1 MSEID
6 SLTVGIG
13 LNSEEFQAGIDRIM
27 QGIEGLRTETT
38 EAAEGMGASFA
49 TMGESI
55 AGLALKFGGLFL
67 AIRGISDVVGY
78 FKDLSSELA
87 NLGFAGEYLGQS
99 SVQLSRWGEVAR
111 LAGGHAQDAVAAV
124 QGLQQSIFG
133 LEYQGQMSQNLLM
146 LNRLRVAYL
155 DQEGHMLPIE
165 TIAMNAARALQEQL
179 PGKANEA
186 MRVQWAAQIFGPGGI
201 ANAVGGGVEALR
213 KFYGE
218 SSKDQ
223 KSITQRMIDSQ
234 MHLQQSIT
242 SLSYDVRAKAAV
254 ALDKLTPTIMD
265 LIKVIRTD
273 LVPVI
278 DEVITDLL
286 DFLHPG
292 KALMNLFTSKSQ
304 GPIDWWSPMSVF
316 EHFGAWLGR
325 MGADVHEAW
334 ASQMKSGRESILSS
348 ITIPGQVAARLPKMT
363 SIEMQALKLLH
374 LEAGGDAGDP
384 NWSKAVTIYN
394 EMTPQQASYFVGAA
408 LSTGNL
414 PQAQKSA
421 AIVTGHAIPTP
432 HAGRPFAPASRASGA
447 SAGSHVTIH
456 TLNVT
461 APNARDANGLMKTSL
476 SAWESA
482 ANRAMER
489 KLLAAQADPGMQ

>member
-1 MSEID
+1 MAEID
-6 SLTVGIG
+6 RLTVGVG

-49 TMGESI
+49 TMGESVV
-55 AGLALKFGGLFL
+55 GLALKFGGLFL
-67 AIRGISDVVGY
+67 AVRGIADVVGY
-78 FKDLSSELA
+78 FKDLSSELFH
-87 NLGFAGEYLGQS
+87 LGLNSQYLGQS
-99 SVQLSRWGEVAR
+99 AAQMSRWEEVAKRAGGSAEDAISSVQS
-111 LAGGHAQDAVAAV
+111 
-124 QGLQQSIFG
+124 LQSSIFG
-133 LEYQGQMSQNLLM
+133 LEYEGQMSQNLLW

-155 DQEGHMLPIE
+155 DEHGHMLPLGQ
-165 TIAMNAARALQEQL
+165 IAENAAKALQEQFGAGKGAEPARVQAAL
-179 PGKANEA
+179 RIFHGGLAEAIGAGPEQVRKYLDKAN
-186 MRVQWAAQIFGPGGI
+186 R
-201 ANAVGGGVEALR
+201 
-213 KFYGE
+213 
-218 SSKDQ
+218 DQ
-223 KSITQRMIDSQ
+223 KGITDKVIDSQ
-234 MHLQQSIT
+234 IKTQEALIG
-242 SLSYDVRAKAAV
+242 LSYTIKSDATK
-254 ALDKLTPTIMD
+254 ALDRLTPEIIK
-265 LIKVIRTD
+265 LIKAIRTD

-292 KALMNLFTSKSQ
+292 KAITNLFTSKSQ
-304 GPIDWWSPMSVF
+304 GPIDWFSPMSVY
-316 EHFGAWLGR
+316 EHFGSWLGR

-334 ASQMKSGRESILSS
+334 VSDMKSGRESILSS

-432 HAGRPFAPASRASGA
+432 HAGRPFAPASRVSGA

-456 TLNVT
+456 TLNVN
-461 APNARDANGLMKTSL
+461 APQAKDANGI
-476 SAWESA
+476 A
-482 ANRAMER
+482 AAMQRAMER